1 MEADISPGPRLH
13 WRNAIMSGDKKRIEE
28 TLAAL
33 KRERDEL
40 ALKVH
45 LAKADARDEW
55 KNLQSKLDEL
65 DARARPMA
73 KVVGETASEVGTSLE
88 LAADEI
94 KKGFERLRKML

>member
-1 MEADISPGPRLH
+1 
-13 WRNAIMSGDKKRIEE
+13 MSADKKRIDE

-33 KRERDEL
+33 RRERDEL

-55 KNLQSKLDEL
+55 NALQAKLDEL
-65 DARARPMA
+65 DARARPLA
-73 KVVGETASEVGTSLE
+73 KVVGETASEVGASLE

>member
-1 MEADISPGPRLH
+1 
-13 WRNAIMSGDKKRIEE
+13 MSADKKQLDEK
-28 TLAAL
+28 LAAL

-55 KNLQSKLDEL
+55 QALQSKLEEL
-65 DARARPMA
+65 DARVRPMA